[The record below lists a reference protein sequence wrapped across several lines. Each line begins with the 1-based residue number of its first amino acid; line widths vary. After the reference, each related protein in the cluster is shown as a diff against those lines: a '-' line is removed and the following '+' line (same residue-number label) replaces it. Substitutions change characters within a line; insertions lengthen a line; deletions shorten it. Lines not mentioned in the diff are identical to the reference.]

1 MQGHNEAKIIL
12 DEGGELQ
19 IVGNKVL
26 LEVENVSDTLGK
38 LKLII
43 AHPEYKRW
51 ARNGV
56 IKAIGGDVVREDFN
70 FSVND
75 FISFGSAMIGIDLEI
90 NCKTYKIVNPLDILA
105 KFEKTN
111 K

>member
-43 AHPEYKRW
+43 AHPGYKRY
-51 ARNGV
+51 ARNGY
-56 IKAIGGDVVREDFN
+56 IRAIGSDVLRDNFN
-70 FSVND
+70 FAIGD
-75 FISFGSAMIGIDLEI
+75 FVSFGSAMLGIDIGIND
-90 NCKTYKIVNPLDILA
+90 KAYKIVHPEDLLA
-105 KFEKTN
+105 NFIQDT
-111 K
+111 